1 MKEDSFLQDI
11 DSLLNSGEVPN
22 LYAID
27 EKQEI
32 LELVRLAAQGGNRN
46 LDISPLAV
54 FSFFINRCKE
64 KLHIILS
71 FSPIGASF
79 RSRLRLYPSLVNCCT
94 IDWYE
99 AWPEEALEMVA
110 DHWMKDLNVSDN
122 IKTAAIKACK
132 YFHVQA
138 RDISDAFFKQY
149 GRKSYITSAS
159 YLDLIISYQILT
171 NKKQTEVMLAKNRYL
186 SGLDKLEFAAEQVTV
201 MQKSLEELQPQL
213 KEMTEKATAMLLEI
227 ERETLEVEHASML
240 VREDEKV
247 ANVQAA
253 AAQALKAECEADLA
267 QAIPILE
274 EAIEAL
280 NTLKPSDITL
290 VKSMKNPP
298 AAIKLVMAAVCVMKD
313 IKPDRVPDPA
323 TGRMQLD
330 YWGPS
335 KRILGEMNFLQQLKD
350 FDKDHISITIM
361 TRIRKEF
368 LPHKDFKPEI
378 VAKASS
384 AAEGLCKWIIAMDL
398 YDAVAREVAPKKE
411 KLEKA
416 EAEYQ
421 ATMAILQEK
430 RDQVARLEQ
439 RLADLNEQLVVAQ
452 NEQQRLQDE
461 VNLCSEK
468 LVRAKKLIGGLGGEK
483 TRWMSAAED
492 LQKQYDCLP
501 GDILISCGVI
511 AYLAP
516 FIMLIRAQSIE
527 NWQAFC
533 KEQAIPCSTEYDF
546 CKVLGSDITIQEWY
560 ITGLPRDSFSTQN
573 AIIQNTSKRWSLLI
587 DPQNQANKW
596 IKTMEKANNLEVVKF
611 SDQNYMKII
620 EQCIEFG
627 KPVLVENIW
636 EMLEAPLDPLLNK
649 KTFKQGGIEV
659 ISLGDSVIPY
669 HPKFRLYLTSKL
681 RNPHYMPEVFNK
693 VTIVNFALTAEGLE
707 DQLLGIVVANE
718 RPDLQKQKE
727 NLVVESAEN
736 RSALKEVED
745 SILKTLSETE
755 GNILEN
761 ETAISV
767 LDSAKIL
774 ASGIIQKQAV
784 TKKTEET
791 IEVFR
796 QAYRP
801 VAAYST
807 VLYYSIADLP
817 NVDPMYQYSLNWF
830 IGLYRTSVLN
840 STKSNVLEERIGC
853 IADVFTFNLYSNV
866 CRSLFEK
873 DKLLYSFVLC
883 TKIMVFKKQLDSAE
897 YIFFLTGGVNVENP
911 LENPAP
917 DWLSSKSWDEFCRLS
932 DLPAFNGFID
942 SFRKTLPEW
951 HALYDHVQPQQSP
964 LPKPWESKLSA
975 FEKLMVI
982 KIIRPDKLLM
992 CMHQFIDKTLGNQ
1005 YVSPPPFDLLKSYAD
1020 SNNLCPLIFILS
1032 PGADPI
1038 MALNKF
1044 AERKGFSNKFNSISL
1059 GQGQGPIAEQMIR
1072 DAMEEGSWVC
1082 LQNCHL
1088 ALSWMP
1094 RLEKLC
1100 ELLDDRNTHDSFR
1113 LWLTS
1118 YPSDKFPVSILQNGV
1133 KITNEPPTGL
1143 HQNLRL
1149 SFSSDPIK
1157 DPNFFTSLHGKES
1170 WFTKFLYAICFFH
1183 AVVQERRTFG
1193 PLGWNIPYGFND
1205 SDLHISIQQLQMF
1218 LGEYEE
1224 VPYEA
1229 LLYLI
1234 GECNYGGRV
1243 TDDWDR
1249 RLIVTILDDFIN
1261 EDVISKKGYVFS
1273 DSDKCY
1279 GLPEKITYDDY
1290 IDFIDKLP
1298 EHHPPEVFGLH
1309 KNAGIT
1315 RDLQNTSLMT
1325 SSLLLLEGE
1334 VATGGGE
1341 TDELLLQLTSE
1352 ILSKLPKNFDLE
1364 KAKIK
1369 YPVDYSESMNTVLV
1383 QELERFN
1390 KLLSVMRSGL
1400 QILQQAI
1407 HGLVVMT
1414 PDLEMLSNSVLLS
1427 RIPAAW
1433 AKVSYPSLK
1442 SLGNYVT
1449 DFLERI
1455 EFLQRWHDIGKP
1467 STFWLSG
1474 FFFTQAFLTGA
1485 KQNHARKY
1493 TIPIDQLDFDHE
1505 IIGVDSK
1512 DVPAPEGIYVNG
1524 LFVDG
1529 ARWDRQEGVLA
1540 EQKPKILWDTLP
1552 VIWLKPILIEKFDV
1566 KGRYRSPVYK
1576 TSERRGTL
1584 STTGHSTNYVLPVY
1598 LNTKIKPSHWVK
1610 RSVALLCQLD

>member
-1 MKEDSFLQDI
+1 M
-11 DSLLNSGEVPN
+11 
-22 LYAID
+22 
-27 EKQEI
+27 
-32 LELVRLAAQGGNRN
+32 VRLAAQGGNRN

-54 FSFFINRCKE
+54 LSFFINRCKE
-64 KLHIILS
+64 RLHIVLS
-71 FSPIGASF
+71 FSPIGSSF
-79 RSRLRLYPSLVNCCT
+79 RSRLRLFPSLVNCCT
-94 IDWYE
+94 IDWYQD
-99 AWPEEALEMVA
+99 WPEDALEMVA
-110 DHWMKDLNVSDN
+110 HHWMKELNVTEEV
-122 IKTAAIKACK
+122 KEAAIDSCK
-132 YFHVQA
+132 YYHVEA
-138 RDISDAFFKQY
+138 RKISDGFYRHF
-149 GRKSYITSAS
+149 GRKTYITSAS
-159 YLDLIISYQILT
+159 YLDLIISYQLLT
-171 NKKQTEVMLAKNRYL
+171 NKKQKDIMKAKHRYL
-186 SGLDKLEFAAEQVTV
+186 NGLKKLDFAAQQVTE
-201 MQKSLEELQPQL
+201 MQISLEELQPKL
-213 KEMTEKATAMLLEI
+213 KRMTEKATAMLEEI
-227 ERETLEVEHASML
+227 EHETVEVENASRL

-280 NTLKPSDITL
+280 NTLKPTDISL

-298 AAIKLVMAAVCVMKD
+298 AAVKLVMAAVCVMKD

-323 TGRMQLD
+323 TGRMGLD

-335 KRILGEMNFLQQLKD
+335 KRVLGDMNFLQLLKD
-350 FDKDHISITIM
+350 FDKDHIPIATM
-361 TRIRKEF
+361 TKIRKEY
-368 LPHKDFKPEI
+368 LPLKDFKPEI

-416 EAEYQ
+416 ESEYQ
-421 ATMAILQEK
+421 QTMDILQEK
-430 RDQVARLEQ
+430 RDQVARLEE
-439 RLADLNEQLVVAQ
+439 RLADLNAHLLEAQEEQ
-452 NEQQRLQDE
+452 ERLQDS

-468 LVRAKKLIGGLGGEK
+468 LSRAKKLIGGLGGEK
-483 TRWMSAAED
+483 SRWMGAAED
-492 LQKQYDCLP
+492 LQKQYECLP
-501 GDILISCGVI
+501 GDILISCGFI

-516 FIMLIRAQSIE
+516 FIMQIRSTATE
-527 NWQAFC
+527 DWLKLC
-533 KEQAIPCSTEYDF
+533 KAKQIPCSNEYDF
-546 CKVLGSDITIQEWY
+546 VKVLGQEITIQNWY
-560 ITGLPRDSFSTQN
+560 INGLPRDSFSTQN
-573 AIIQNTSKRWSLLI
+573 AIIQDNSKRWSLLI
-587 DPQNQANKW
+587 DPQGQANKW
-596 IKTMEKANNLEVVKF
+596 IKTLEKVNKLGIVKF
-611 SDQNYMKII
+611 SDGNYMKII
-620 EQCIEFG
+620 EHCIEYG
-627 KPVLVENIW
+627 MPVLVENIY
-636 EMLEAPLDPLLNK
+636 ENLEAPLDPLLS
-649 KTFKQGGIEV
+649 KTVFKQGGIEV

-669 HPKFRLYLTSKL
+669 HPNFKLYLTSKL

-718 RPDLQKQKE
+718 RPDLQRQKE
-727 NLVVESAEN
+727 ILVVEDAEN
-736 RSALKEVED
+736 RVALKDVED
-745 SILKTLSETE
+745 NILKTLSETE

-761 ETAISV
+761 ETAIKV
-767 LDSAKIL
+767 LDTSKAIA
-774 ASGIIQKQAV
+774 ASIMQKQAISR
-784 TKKTEET
+784 KTERT

-801 VAAYST
+801 VASYST
-807 VLYYSIADLP
+807 VLYYSISDLP

-830 IGLYRTSVLN
+830 IGLFRSSVLN
-840 STKSNVLEERIGC
+840 STKSNILQNRIDC
-853 IADVFTFNLYSNV
+853 IIDVFTYNLYSNV

-873 DKLLYSFVLC
+873 DKLLYSFILC
-883 TKIMVFKKQLDSAE
+883 TKIMNYKQQLDQDQ
-897 YIFFLTGGVNVENP
+897 YLFYLTGGVSVENP

-917 DWLSSKSWDEFCRLS
+917 GWLSSKSWDEFCRLS
-932 DLPAFNGFID
+932 DLPSFNGFLD
-942 SFRKTLPEW
+942 SFQSSIEEW
-951 HALYDHVQPQQSP
+951 HKLYDNPTPNKAP
-964 LPKPWESKLSA
+964 LPTPWEKNLTD
-975 FEKLMVI
+975 FEKLMTI
-982 KIIRPDKLLM
+982 KIIRPDKLLI
-992 CMHQFIDKTLGNQ
+992 CVFQFIEKTLGGQ
-1005 YVSPPPFDLLKSYAD
+1005 YVSPPPFDLYKSYAD

-1044 AERKGFSNKFNSISL
+1044 AERKGFSSKFQSISL
-1059 GQGQGPIAEQMIR
+1059 GQGQGPIAEEMIQE
-1072 DAMEEGSWVC
+1072 AMVEGYWVC

-1088 ALSWMP
+1088 ALSWMS

-1100 ELLDDRNTHDSFR
+1100 EILDDRNTHSSFR

-1118 YPSDKFPVSILQNGV
+1118 YPSEKFPVSILQNGV

-1149 SFSSDPIK
+1149 SFISDPIK
-1157 DPNFFTSLHGKES
+1157 DPNFFYSLHGKENVFS
-1170 WFTKFLYAICFFH
+1170 KFLYAYCFFH

-1205 SDLHISIQQLQMF
+1205 SDLHISIQQLKMF

-1229 LLYLI
+1229 LLYLT

-1249 RLIVTILDDFIN
+1249 RLIITILNDFIN
-1261 EDVISKKGYVFS
+1261 PDIIGLKGYLFT
-1273 DSDKCY
+1273 DIDKCY
-1279 GLPEKITYDDY
+1279 GLPEKISYDDY
-1290 IDFIDKLP
+1290 LDFIDGLP

-1315 RDLQNTSLMT
+1315 RDLQNTGVMVT
-1325 SSLLLLEGE
+1325 SLLLLEGE
-1334 VATGGGE
+1334 MSSGGGSTE
-1341 TDELLLQLTSE
+1341 ELLLVLLKE
-1352 ILSKLPKNFDLE
+1352 IIIKLPKNFDLE
-1364 KAKIK
+1364 LAKSL

-1390 KLLSVMRSGL
+1390 KLLSAMRTSL
-1400 QILQQAI
+1400 KLLELAVA
-1407 HGLVVMT
+1407 GLVVMT
-1414 PDLEMLSNSVLLS
+1414 PDLELLSNSVLLA

-1442 SLGNYVT
+1442 SLANYIT

-1455 EFLQRWHDIGKP
+1455 EFLQRWHDEGKP

-1485 KQNHARKY
+1485 KQNHARKFA
-1493 TIPIDQLDFDHE
+1493 IPIDRLDFDHE
-1505 IIGVDSK
+1505 IISYSDFMSES
-1512 DVPAPEGIYVNG
+1512 APEGIYVYG

-1529 ARWDRQEGVLA
+1529 ARWDRVGGALA

-1552 VIWLKPILIEKFDV
+1552 VIWLRPILIAEFSP

-1576 TSERRGTL
+1576 TSERKGIL
-1584 STTGHSTNYVLPVY
+1584 STTGHSTNYVLPIY
-1598 LNTKIKPSHWVK
+1598 LTTKINPAHWVK